1 MSSTPPSSDR
11 PGEAPRYPGTG
22 PDRPSGGAIQPGAP
36 VATTATAGGGLIETA
51 GIEIIGES
59 ERTAK
64 PRDLFWPWFAA
75 NVSVFG
81 MSYGSYLLGF
91 GISFWQATIVALIG
105 IPISFALCGLVAIA
119 GKRGSAPT
127 MVLSRAAF
135 GVHGQK
141 VPGIVSWLTSIGWET
156 SLAITAVLATAT
168 VLDTLGVASG
178 GVVTVIAAIL
188 IALLIVTASVL
199 GYHTIMKLQSIL
211 TWATGA
217 MTILFMILTIPHI
230 DLTAVMSA
238 PAGPPQAMIGGLVM
252 VMTGFGLGWINIAA
266 DWSRYQKRS
275 TSDGKIVAWNTIGGA
290 AAPMVL
296 VIFGLLL
303 AGSDPELL
311 TAIEGDPIGALISI
325 LPLWALIPFWIVAV
339 LTLVSGAVLGIYSSG
354 LTLLSLGI
362 DIPRPAAAAIDGV
375 ILTIGTIW
383 VAFFASSFV
392 GPFQSFL
399 ITLGVPVAAWAG
411 ILIADVLTRRADYD
425 EAALFDAK
433 GRYGAFDWTSLITM
447 AVASILGWGL
457 VVNSFAD
464 DAPWNN
470 WQGYLLEPLGLG
482 TFVEDPAGSYWDGNW
497 AYANLGVLL
506 ALVLSFL
513 VTLVARHGKIRRQEE
528 GAVAR
533 GESVLSAD

>member
-11 PGEAPRYPGTG
+11 LGEAPRYPGTG
-22 PDRPSGGAIQPGAP
+22 PGGPRGGAIPPGAP

-168 VLDTLGVASG
+168 VLRTLGLASG

-199 GYHTIMKLQSIL
+199 GYHTIMKLQSVL

-230 DLTAVMSA
+230 DLAAVVAA
-238 PAGPPQAMIGGLVM
+238 PSGRPQAMIGALVM

-303 AGSDPELL
+303 AGSDPALSE
-311 TAIEGDPIGALISI
+311 AIADDPIGALISI
-325 LPLWALIPFWIVAV
+325 LPIWALIPFWIVAV

-383 VAFFASSFV
+383 VAFFASSFI

-399 ITLGVPVAAWAG
+399 ITLGVPIASWAG

-425 EAALFDAK
+425 EAALFDAN

-447 AVASILGWGL
+447 AVTSILGWGL
-457 VVNSFAD
+457 VVNSFAE

-513 VTLVARHGKIRRQEE
+513 VTLVARRGKIRRQEQ

-533 GESVLSAD
+533 GEAVLSAD

>member
-1 MSSTPPSSDR
+1 VAGHPPICSQMGQSTLSLLHPCRPAPGRASSSGVDMTSSDR
-11 PGEAPRYPGTG
+11 
-22 PDRPSGGAIQPGAP
+22 
-36 VATTATAGGGLIETA
+36 TTATAATAPVGGLGVIETA
-51 GIEIIGES
+51 GIEIIAES
-59 ERTAK
+59 ERTAR
-64 PRDLFWPWFAA
+64 PRDLIWPWFAA

-91 GISFWQATIVALIG
+91 GISFVQATIVAILG
-105 IPISFALCGLVAIA
+105 IIISFLLCGLVAIA

-156 SLAITAVLATAT
+156 SLAISAVLATAT
-168 VLDTLGVASG
+168 VFDVLGLASG
-178 GVVTVIAAIL
+178 TAVTVIATVL
-188 IALLIVTASVL
+188 IAALIVGASVL
-199 GYHTIMKLQSIL
+199 GYHTIMRMQSIL

-230 DLTAVMSA
+230 DLAAVAAMPHGS
-238 PAGPPQAMIGGLVM
+238 PQAMIGALVM

-275 TSDGKIVAWNTIGGA
+275 ASDGSIVLWNTVGGA
-290 AAPMVL
+290 AAPVVL

-303 AGSDPELL
+303 AGSDEGLSG
-311 TAIEGDPIGALISI
+311 AIENDPIGALVTI

-354 LTLLSLGI
+354 LTLISLGI
-362 DIPRPAAAAIDGV
+362 RIPRPAAAAVDGL
-375 ILTIGTIW
+375 ILTAGTIW
-383 VAFFASSFV
+383 VAFFATSFI

-399 ITLGVPVAAWAG
+399 ITLGVPIAAWAG
-411 ILIADVLTRRADYD
+411 ILIADVLSRRAAYD
-425 EAALFDAK
+425 ERALFDPA
-433 GRYGAFDWTSLITM
+433 GRYGAFDWTSILTM
-447 AVASILGWGL
+447 VVASVLGWGL
-457 VVNSFAD
+457 VVNGFTE

-482 TFVEDPAGSYWDGNW
+482 TFVDDPAGAYWDGNW
-497 AYANLGVLL
+497 AYSNIGVLL
-506 ALVLSFL
+506 ALVLGFV
-513 VTLVARHGKIRRQEE
+513 VTLVLRRGKIRRQEQ
-528 GAVAR
+528 GA
-533 GESVLSAD
+533 